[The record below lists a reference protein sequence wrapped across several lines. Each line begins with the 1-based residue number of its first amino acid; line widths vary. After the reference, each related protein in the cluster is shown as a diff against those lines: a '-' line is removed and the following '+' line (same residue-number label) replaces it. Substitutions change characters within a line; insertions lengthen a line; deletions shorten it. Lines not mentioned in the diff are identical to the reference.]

1 MIFIVINDDVI
12 KFGRKKATEDEMNA
26 ALELKSD
33 EVPQSMPKGFKI
45 WTLDILVGHL
55 GGTDSTG
62 GRLQGHLQDLQGCSQ
77 ERAIHP
83 S

>member
-1 MIFIVINDDVI
+1 MISILINDDVI

-45 WTLDILVGHL
+45 
-55 GGTDSTG
+55 
-62 GRLQGHLQDLQGCSQ
+62 
-77 ERAIHP
+77 
-83 S
+83 

>member
-1 MIFIVINDDVI
+1 MISRVVMCKFSIICTFMILILINDDVI

-45 WTLDILVGHL
+45 
-55 GGTDSTG
+55 
-62 GRLQGHLQDLQGCSQ
+62 
-77 ERAIHP
+77 
-83 S
+83 

>member
-1 MIFIVINDDVI
+1 MMISRVALVIMCKFSIFCTFRKHNDFHFNDDVI

-45 WTLDILVGHL
+45 
-55 GGTDSTG
+55 
-62 GRLQGHLQDLQGCSQ
+62 
-77 ERAIHP
+77 
-83 S
+83 

>member
-1 MIFIVINDDVI
+1 MMMISRVALVMMCKFSIICTFMILILINDDVI

-45 WTLDILVGHL
+45 
-55 GGTDSTG
+55 
-62 GRLQGHLQDLQGCSQ
+62 
-77 ERAIHP
+77 
-83 S
+83 